1 MLNFYNMVISIYNIT
16 VYLQNN
22 YVSTRV
28 HKLFLYIFVT
38 ECKNVNF
45 TSVDDQETFLEC
57 IKYM

>member
-1 MLNFYNMVISIYNIT
+1 M
-16 VYLQNN
+16 YLQHN

-28 HKLFLYIFVT
+28 PKLFLYIFVT

-45 TSVDDQETFLEC
+45 TSVDYQETFIEY